1 MLNFSRAPAAVA
13 IEFCFE
19 TCVMTYKA
27 LEWLENGWCRCCWHR
42 WWPQHFQNF
51 HSSSMH
57 LLFLHIHT
65 IRKLNNNNRMMT
77 QPVKIDCSCQITE
90 EKSFFKK
97 RKIQIHF
104 GFCTVYTFLQLI
116 IFQKE
121 NYSKSRATEIN
132 T

>member
-57 LLFLHIHT
+57 LQSKECRILLRIPESTFEVH
-65 IRKLNNNNRMMT
+65 
-77 QPVKIDCSCQITE
+77 SCKNLGI
-90 EKSFFKK
+90 S
-97 RKIQIHF
+97 
-104 GFCTVYTFLQLI
+104 
-116 IFQKE
+116 QKE
-121 NYSKSRATEIN
+121 HILVLKSLTLALQMVTSLPACLSHMHSFISQEMSGSH
-132 T
+132 